1 MGNTGGGFA
10 YGNVS
15 SNGGMIINIR
25 GSLDTKEAL
34 SQFNKFKQQ
43 CEKNGTIKTTLKVQD
58 DGTLKK
64 ITQYNDALGTA
75 VTRTTEYG
83 KAANGAF
90 TKVADN
96 ITKVSQ
102 SYADGAKKI
111 DVYNSKVAELQKKNL
126 ESATSLNELSN
137 GFKKVS
143 ETSKTTM
150 VNGQKITETM
160 RTFTKTV
167 NDGAE
172 TVTRQVKTV
181 QDAVGNSSSA
191 VINETTK
198 LNKNL
203 DETKKKTNDLGVGLT
218 NFRGTLVKIAE
229 FQIIN
234 GILNTFV
241 NAVTDAINSVHDFDD
256 ALTDFKK
263 VSDLTGDSL
272 QDYTQKLADLGETTG
287 RTMTEMVQAATLF
300 KQAGYSD
307 DDSAQLAK
315 AATMLQNISD
325 EEISAADASS
335 FIISQ
340 LKAFST
346 ELGSVGDVGDQ
357 TMKVMDSLNE
367 VSNNYA
373 VSSSDLED
381 GLQNVSATMASG
393 GNTMEQTIGMLTAM
407 VEITRSANKS
417 SRGLRQI
424 VSRLTQ
430 TLDEDS
436 KTGKALTD
444 IYEGLGIAIKGSDGQ
459 IRSTYDILS
468 DLAKQWN
475 GLSKN
480 QQQYIAITSAGSNQV
495 LRNYGV
501 EYVVIYI

>member
-1 MGNTGGGFA
+1 MASTGGGFA
-10 YGNVS
+10 YGNIS
-15 SNGGMIINIR
+15 SNGGTIINIK

-34 SQFNKFKQQ
+34 NQFNKFKKE
-43 CEKNGTIKTTLKVQD
+43 CEQNGTIKTTLKVQD

-75 VTRTTEYG
+75 VTRTTEYS

-126 ESATSLNELSN
+126 SSATSLDELSK

-172 TVTRQVKTV
+172 TVTRQVKSV
-181 QDAVGNSSSA
+181 QDAAGNASSA
-191 VINETTK
+191 VVNETTK

-218 NFRGTLVKIAE
+218 NFSGTLLKIAE
-229 FQIIN
+229 FKIIN
-234 GILNTFV
+234 GILQEFT
-241 NAVTDAINSVHDFDD
+241 NAVTNAIQTVHDFDD

-272 QDYTQKLADLGETTG
+272 QDYTQKLADLGEKTG

-307 DDSAQLAK
+307 EDSAQLSQ

-346 ELGSVGDVGDQ
+346 ELNSVGDVGDQ

-381 GLQNVSATMASG
+381 GLKNVSATMASG
-393 GNTMEQTIGMLTAM
+393 GNTMEQTLGLLTAM
-407 VEITRSANKS
+407 TEITRSASRS
-417 SRGLRQI
+417 SRGL
-424 VSRLTQ
+424 
-430 TLDEDS
+430 
-436 KTGKALTD
+436 K
-444 IYEGLGIAIKGSDGQ
+444 
-459 IRSTYDILS
+459 
-468 DLAKQWN
+468 
-475 GLSKN
+475 
-480 QQQYIAITSAGSNQV
+480 
-495 LRNYGV
+495 
-501 EYVVIYI
+501 

>member
-1 MGNTGGGFA
+1 MANTGGGFA

-15 SNGGMIINIR
+15 SNGGTIINIR

-241 NAVTDAINSVHDFDD
+241 NSVTDAINAVHDFDD

-340 LKAFST
+340 LKAFSG
-346 ELGSVGDVGDQ
+346 ELGAVGDVGDQ
-357 TMKVMDSLNE
+357 AMKVMDSLNE
-367 VSNNYA
+367 V
-373 VSSSDLED
+373 
-381 GLQNVSATMASG
+381 
-393 GNTMEQTIGMLTAM
+393 
-407 VEITRSANKS
+407 
-417 SRGLRQI
+417 
-424 VSRLTQ
+424 
-430 TLDEDS
+430 
-436 KTGKALTD
+436 
-444 IYEGLGIAIKGSDGQ
+444 
-459 IRSTYDILS
+459 
-468 DLAKQWN
+468 
-475 GLSKN
+475 
-480 QQQYIAITSAGSNQV
+480 
-495 LRNYGV
+495 
-501 EYVVIYI
+501 

>member
-1 MGNTGGGFA
+1 MASTGGGFA

-15 SNGGMIINIR
+15 SNNGIIINIK

-34 SQFNKFKQQ
+34 SQFNKFKKE
-43 CEKNGTIKTTLKVQD
+43 CEQNGTIKTTLKVQD

-111 DVYNSKVAELQKKNL
+111 DVYNSKVTELQKKNL
-126 ESATSLNELSN
+126 SSATSLDKLSE

-143 ETSKTTM
+143 STSKTTM
-150 VNGQKITETM
+150 VNGEKIKETM
-160 RTFTKTV
+160 TTLKQTV
-167 NDGAE
+167 DDGA
-172 TVTRQVKTV
+172 TTITRQVKTV
-181 QDAVGNSSSA
+181 QDAAGNASSA
-191 VINETTK
+191 VVSETSK

-203 DETKKKTNDLGVGLT
+203 DETKKKTSDLGAGLA
-218 NFRGTLVKIAE
+218 NFTGTLAKIAE

-241 NAVTDAINSVHDFDD
+241 NSVTNAIDAVHDFDD

-307 DDSAQLAK
+307 EDSAQLSQ

-325 EEISAADASS
+325 EEVSAADASS

-346 ELGSVGDVGDQ
+346 ELSTVGDVGDQ
-357 TMKVMDSLNE
+357 TMKVMDALNE

-381 GLQNVSATMASG
+381 GLKNVSATMASG
-393 GNTMEQTIGMLTAM
+393 GNTMEQTIGLLTA
-407 VEITRSANKS
+407 ITEVTRNASKG
-417 SRGLRQI
+417 SRGLKI
-424 VSRLTQ
+424 
-430 TLDEDS
+430 TL
-436 KTGKALTD
+436 
-444 IYEGLGIAIKGSDGQ
+444 
-459 IRSTYDILS
+459 
-468 DLAKQWN
+468 
-475 GLSKN
+475 
-480 QQQYIAITSAGSNQV
+480 
-495 LRNYGV
+495 
-501 EYVVIYI
+501 